1 MLDYLLDEDYLLDDA
16 FLLTLDNF
24 TQKDINYVKNSF
36 LLGALKKRNEY
47 LYKNY
52 IKIKDKKKWFRSEK
66 EHKEWAESNNK
77 IKYLTYILS
86 NF

>member
-1 MLDYLLDEDYLLDDA
+1 MFDYLLETD

-24 TQKDINYVKNSF
+24 TQEDINYIKNSF
-36 LLGALKKRNEY
+36 LLGELKKRNKY

-52 IKIKDKKKWFRSEK
+52 IKIEDKIKWFDSEN

-77 IKYLTYILS
+77 IKYLTYILEKK
-86 NF
+86 